1 MLFSSLVIDESTT
14 ICTLPAPAEL
24 AGVMV
29 SHTAEV
35 GVVFEP
41 NVAETDEGSRAMQEI
56 NMKATNK
63 IFMTRN

>member
-1 MLFSSLVIDESTT
+1 
-14 ICTLPAPAEL
+14 
-24 AGVMV
+24 MV

-35 GVVFEP
+35 CGVFEP
-41 NVAETDEGSRAMQEI
+41 NVAETDEGSRAVQEI